1 MSFNISSL
9 ISFITLLNQS
19 KMRHKSK
26 DLEAVIVTEWA
37 KYLISILNAI
47 KLKKKINELINYI
60 EKSWDQKYK
69 AVTSR
74 VLATFLC
81 LLATQFLQFP
91 GNNFTF

>member
-1 MSFNISSL
+1 
-9 ISFITLLNQS
+9 
-19 KMRHKSK
+19 MRHKSK
-26 DLEAVIVTEWA
+26 DLEPVIVTEWA

-60 EKSWDQKYK
+60 EKSWDQKYE
-69 AVTSR
+69 AMMSR
-74 VLATFLC
+74 VLAAFLC